1 MSRRDGGDGNGNRDW
16 SRGQDRRRDSLAITT
31 RLRAAF
37 GLGLA
42 QVRQAPARS
51 TLAVIGIAVAVLA
64 TTLLASTGF
73 GVLETGQQKFDA
85 SGFDIWVTGGPVS
98 LDPSEGGAFEG
109 AIFDSHQVSE
119 DIMRHEQVAG
129 ASPVAL
135 RAVYVG
141 TSPGDLKLVTG
152 VGATGVGAA
161 NFTGGDP
168 HYADGNYSGPMT
180 REVLIGPRTAALLN
194 VSVGDTIYLGGSK
207 ATAREYQFEVVGVSA
222 QYSQFVGTPTVV
234 AHLSELQ
241 TVTGSAGTD
250 RATFLTARVTQDAD
264 PETVR
269 DDLARQ
275 FPGYEFKTNR
285 EQLRQTLQQN
295 ALVIASSVV
304 LVALAVVAGV
314 ALTANLLA
322 IIVAQQRTEL
332 AVLRAIGSR
341 RPSW

>member
-1 MSRRDGGDGNGNRDW
+1 
-16 SRGQDRRRDSLAITT
+16 
-31 RLRAAF
+31 
-37 GLGLA
+37 
-42 QVRQAPARS
+42 
-51 TLAVIGIAVAVLA
+51 
-64 TTLLASTGF
+64 
-73 GVLETGQQKFDA
+73 
-85 SGFDIWVTGGPVS
+85 
-98 LDPSEGGAFEG
+98 
-109 AIFDSHQVSE
+109 
-119 DIMRHEQVAG
+119 
-129 ASPVAL
+129 
-135 RAVYVG
+135 
-141 TSPGDLKLVTG
+141 
-152 VGATGVGAA
+152 
-161 NFTGGDP
+161 
-168 HYADGNYSGPMT
+168 
-180 REVLIGPRTAALLN
+180 
-194 VSVGDTIYLGGSK
+194 
-207 ATAREYQFEVVGVSA
+207 VGVSA

-332 AVLRAIGSR
+332 AVLRAIGLSKTVVVGSIGSQAVVLAIVGGTLGLVSTPLAAAGLNR
-341 RPSW
+341 VIVAVVGFESLLRTPPLVYLVGGGVALVIGTVSAVAVAWQATRLPPLVALRE